1 MPIIIIREQ
10 NVDGY
15 GGFADV
21 CVQCDDP
28 VTSEQMMELHH
39 ELVRLTKELKDSG
52 TSDGS
57 SGECFRGESPVHQLL
72 FSRVLRRLP
81 ALLAG

>member
-10 NVDGY
+10 NVDGC

-39 ELVRLTKELKDSG
+39 ELVRLTKELKDKALQ
-52 TSDGS
+52 T
-57 SGECFRGESPVHQLL
+57 
-72 FSRVLRRLP
+72 LP
-81 ALLAG
+81 AQWDRINTVKKMTLAA